1 MDTNITNIRKQII
14 MKKSPKPFLA
24 TTNEAASTRTDY
36 DTFPYTRWYRGIA
49 EATEPIV
56 AEREAGV
63 RKRYDSCYE
72 LPQPPIEDNYPQH
85 CFQNAPSVVFPCFPD
100 VKPGNINQVQQRVNN
115 MCNVKYR

>member
-14 MKKSPKPFLA
+14 MKNGTYILYYLQMSSR
-24 TTNEAASTRTDY
+24 STRTDY
-36 DTFPYTRWYRGIA
+36 IHFHIQDGI
-49 EATEPIV
+49 EVSQKQTEPIV

-63 RKRYDSCYE
+63 RNPLLDSCYE

-85 CFQNAPSVVFPCFPD
+85 CFKMLRQSLFFVFRD

-115 MCNVKYR
+115 MCIQI